1 MKKHFYV
8 LATATALSL
17 GAATAANAVVIDLTA
32 ATNFSGTFVA
42 TSSNTL
48 VEIGGPSGITG
59 VQQQDKL
66 FDNFAFA
73 TGDLIQF
80 TFNHVGTQD
89 FHTIT
94 ISNPTFATTG
104 GSVGYTVSVTSPLA
118 VLDSVSGAVV
128 QTQGSVHVVTTLA
141 PNVGAAGPLDFTQ
154 TNPIPGNPVG
164 TSTASF
170 AAGTTSVGVLDTLTP
185 GLGGSTVSAV
195 SNSFVETLASPG
207 PVPGAGLGG
216 MVALL
221 GLGLLARARGLAAR

>member
-8 LATATALSL
+8 LATASAFAL
-17 GAATAANAVVIDLTA
+17 GGATAANAIVVDLTA
-32 ATNFSGTFVA
+32 ATDFSGTFVA
-42 TSSNTL
+42 TSSSTL
-48 VEIGGPSGITG
+48 VEIGGPAGVTG

-66 FDNFAFA
+66 FDHFAFTA
-73 TGDLIQF
+73 GDLIQF

-94 ISNPTFATTG
+94 IDNPTFSTVG

-128 QTQGSVHVVTTLA
+128 QTQGSVHVLTTLT
-141 PNVGAAGPLDFTQ
+141 PNVGAAGPLDFNVTA
-154 TNPIPGNPVG
+154 PPPVYTG
-164 TSTASF
+164 TTVANF
-170 AAGTTSVGVLDTLTP
+170 APGTTSVGVVDTLTP

-221 GLGLLARARGLAAR
+221 GLGLLARLSLIHI